1 MKLPYAEGHFSHSNK
16 EKQKIRNQEDY
27 KGSLEMENTGSELI
41 GFQLLQE
48 ASENILTSQLEYF
61 NYSEQGRK
69 KNSHAES

>member
-1 MKLPYAEGHFSHSNK
+1 
-16 EKQKIRNQEDY
+16 
-27 KGSLEMENTGSELI
+27 MENTGSELI

-61 NYSEQGRK
+61 NYSEQSRK